1 MSSVHRYI
9 EDRESQLVRNLQDMV
24 RIGTVNPPGLDYRAM
39 VEHLSVRCQGL
50 GMRSKVHR
58 VPDGE
63 VRRIIGSSEYPR
75 YNLIARWDVGR
86 ERTVHFNAHYDV
98 VPCSGQWKFGDP
110 FEPGIAAGA
119 VYGRGSGDMKG
130 SIAALLMAVEALQ
143 ASGVEPA
150 FNIECSFTAD
160 EETGGELGAGWVV
173 GQGLLNA
180 DFAVVCEGAAGT
192 QVGCGHNGVLWLEVE
207 LTGKAAHACRP
218 EQGVNAFEA
227 LADVVNKLQDYKRK
241 LQEARRSFVDFDG
254 QPRNPTINIGGT
266 FSGGQGDKV
275 NTVAECARF
284 SIDRRLVPGEKL
296 AAVERELRRAVSQAA
311 DQQAL
316 LSYRVESRLQI
327 EPCVVDVEGGLP
339 EAFARAV
346 QAVRRRAAGF
356 KVTSGFTDLHYF
368 VVEGGLPGIGYGV
381 NGEHAHGVD
390 ERVRVRD
397 LVLTARTYAEFM
409 QRGFEVL

>member
-110 FEPGIAAGA
+110 FEPGIANGV

-327 EPCVVDVEGGLP
+327 EPCVVDVEDGLP

-381 NGEHAHGVD
+381 KGEHAHGVD

>member
-1 MSSVHRYI
+1 VNSVHRYI
-9 EDRESQLVRNLQDMV
+9 EDGESQLVRNLQDMV

-39 VEHLSVRCQGL
+39 VEHLSARCEGL

-143 ASGVEPA
+143 ASSVEPA

-207 LTGKAAHACRP
+207 LTGKAAHASRP

-227 LADVVNKLQDYKRK
+227 LAGIVNQLQDYKRK
-241 LQEARRSFVDFDG
+241 LQEARRTFVDFDG

-316 LSYRVESRLQI
+316 LSYRVESPLQI
-327 EPCVVDVEGGLP
+327 EPCVVDVEDGLP

-381 NGEHAHGVD
+381 KGEHAHGVD

-409 QRGFEVL
+409 QRGFEAL